1 MDDTA
6 TNTTTCVEIDGR
18 PFILHRDRD
27 AGEVMAAIEA
37 AAALPDPTF
46 VHLGSGDEL
55 TSVLISARSRVIVTV
70 RHDSA
75 DHAIAPDPAMYL
87 PTEEWDL

>member
-1 MDDTA
+1 
-6 TNTTTCVEIDGR
+6 
-18 PFILHRDRD
+18 
-27 AGEVMAAIEA
+27 MAAIEA

-75 DHAIAPDPAMYL
+75 HHSFVPDAAMNL
-87 PTEEWDL
+87 PVEEWDL